1 MCMARI
7 WGDGLGR
14 QCQRSRKL
22 DGRFCG
28 IHQNDQAHGA
38 VDGPVP
44 PEKLQKMEAEAV
56 KRGLVTGTSVE
67 GAGCE
72 GPDDKFKWLGDNKEK
87 RQPQAFRKPLRTQ
100 QSYDSVLCSQG
111 HLEKIQVGDVLRA
124 ARAGERAFIL
134 GEVCELTEGQR
145 GKQMLLR
152 QMFGPAELRGC
163 SRDVRIEENELV
175 DSKKCLELPLA
186 AAIEKVQVLSEEDY
200 LKFMED
206 ESVNLASLS
215 SGPFLCRRQL
225 ESSETL
231 WPARWDANSR
241 KQRREACIRA
251 FRGEAKAV
259 PKRQTPAV
267 GGKELLMTAAAALK
281 TGSTGM
287 LPGRE
292 SEQERVMEFLRT
304 AVKEGGR
311 KEVLYVSG
319 VPGTGKTASVLEV
332 VRRLQSAR
340 TDQIQF
346 AYVNAMSLA
355 TPTAVFGE
363 ICRKVHPTKRDAAEG
378 EARETLR
385 RALTERLASQ
395 VTILV
400 IDEVDALLTKAQ
412 SVLYQL
418 FDWVSHPA
426 ARLAVVAIA
435 NTMDLPERLLPRVAS
450 RIGVQRVSFN
460 AYSRDQLKA
469 ILVNRLSAVHALDA
483 FQDKALTICAARV
496 AADGGDARKALQVCR
511 RAIEASLSK
520 EEPVSFE
527 QMMAAEAELLQLNPT
542 AMAIKGLQLKARRLL
557 LAMVLELRRK
567 STHVL
572 PLHKVLRRFQGI
584 MQLHEQRKACE
595 DIPKEPAFM
604 ARCWDEG
611 KDDLIPRLQA
621 VGIVSLNKAGSNSS
635 EDNGGHGQPVLE
647 FGQSLDVEDVANAL
661 NGMEDELAN
670 ELLAFVEPGPV
681 TLN

>member
-1 MCMARI
+1 
-7 WGDGLGR
+7 
-14 QCQRSRKL
+14 
-22 DGRFCG
+22 
-28 IHQNDQAHGA
+28 
-38 VDGPVP
+38 
-44 PEKLQKMEAEAV
+44 
-56 KRGLVTGTSVE
+56 
-67 GAGCE
+67 
-72 GPDDKFKWLGDNKEK
+72 
-87 RQPQAFRKPLRTQ
+87 
-100 QSYDSVLCSQG
+100 G

-483 FQDKALTICAARV
+483 FQDKA
-496 AADGGDARKALQVCR
+496 
-511 RAIEASLSK
+511 
-520 EEPVSFE
+520 
-527 QMMAAEAELLQLNPT
+527 
-542 AMAIKGLQLKARRLL
+542 
-557 LAMVLELRRK
+557 
-567 STHVL
+567 
-572 PLHKVLRRFQGI
+572 
-584 MQLHEQRKACE
+584 
-595 DIPKEPAFM
+595 
-604 ARCWDEG
+604 
-611 KDDLIPRLQA
+611 
-621 VGIVSLNKAGSNSS
+621 
-635 EDNGGHGQPVLE
+635 
-647 FGQSLDVEDVANAL
+647 
-661 NGMEDELAN
+661 
-670 ELLAFVEPGPV
+670 
-681 TLN
+681 